1 MTEKP
6 AYGTTEYYKQYFADI
21 IADVATGDAAKD
33 AATTLSLLQG
43 FEQAIFEWM
52 RYHEDAIQNYR
63 ELHRRFLLGDT
74 SEDL

>member
-6 AYGTTEYYKQYFADI
+6 AYGTTEYYKQYFSDI

-33 AATTLSLLQG
+33 AATTLALLQG

-52 RYHEDAIQNYR
+52 NYHEDAVKNYR
-63 ELHRRFLLGDT
+63 ELHRRFLLRDT
-74 SEDL
+74 SENN